1 MMALRVL
8 VAVLTGLSVTQAAG
22 PTHKSPG
29 PALSQDGPPTVSP
42 EGWYDC
48 FEDKCVCNGV
58 VADCSKNYGRLDF
71 VPKLPA
77 EITTLNFSANSLTQI
92 PDNFFANV
100 TSINSLDL
108 SSNAVMK
115 IGFGAFHV
123 FQNLTTVLINHN
135 LAPLFHATEPL
146 LSVTTLRRLELVHG
160 SIFNAVTDFL
170 RLDRLEVLDLSENL
184 LLSTDKDKGVT
195 PFAPLKFLRD
205 LGLRGTSVDEQVSAV
220 LGIEKLDLG
229 TNGLTRFLQT
239 CNGTGTFFPNLQ
251 YLDLTHNLLLFIP
264 CDICLPKLQ
273 FLDLS
278 QNAFTALLK
287 DSFSLSK
294 FPSLVELH
302 LDSLGYGT
310 SLLQIARLTF
320 NNPTLRLLSL
330 AGNTVRLSSTAVDPD
345 AFSGCWNLSTLLL
358 YRNDFTALTDTK
370 VQRLF
375 GVLPRL
381 SVLDLRACKISS
393 ITNQTFVGPSSLQRL
408 LLSYNYLS
416 HVPDHAFDA
425 LFSLTELD
433 LSANRLSMITE
444 RTFSEE
450 TRGRLRHLDVSNN
463 NFTCGCEIR
472 WFRQWLISDPSLFN
486 GSNGPYACSNNVNL
500 ISFYMSDQACM
511 FAEEVYKQLFGA
523 SAVMLS
529 GLVLALA
536 CSSWRLRWP
545 VRPLLQRVFRIRTDR
560 RNDRRLVDDEENFQY
575 DVFVSYAEEDD
586 DWVRDHLMPELEG
599 RLGLRLCV
607 HQRDFHPGRNI
618 LDNIEDC
625 LESSKKAMMI
635 FSTHFARSQWCQFE
649 LSLGLRHVMD
659 RDDELLIVYLHD
671 VAPRDLTAGMAA
683 MMRTCTYLRWS
694 QRAEELTN
702 FWNSLRMALRDLND
716 Y

>member
-1 MMALRVL
+1 MKTFCFLLIRIRA
-8 VAVLTGLSVTQAAG
+8 
-22 PTHKSPG
+22 SPR
-29 PALSQDGPPTVSP
+29 SQ
-42 EGWYDC
+42 
-48 FEDKCVCNGV
+48 
-58 VADCSKNYGRLDF
+58 
-71 VPKLPA
+71 
-77 EITTLNFSANSLTQI
+77 
-92 PDNFFANV
+92 
-100 TSINSLDL
+100 
-108 SSNAVMK
+108 
-115 IGFGAFHV
+115 
-123 FQNLTTVLINHN
+123 
-135 LAPLFHATEPL
+135 
-146 LSVTTLRRLELVHG
+146 
-160 SIFNAVTDFL
+160 
-170 RLDRLEVLDLSENL
+170 
-184 LLSTDKDKGVT
+184 
-195 PFAPLKFLRD
+195 PLKFLRD

-264 CDICLPKLQ
+264 NDICLPKLQ

-345 AFSGCWNLSTLLL
+345 AFNGCWNLSTLLL
-358 YRNDFTALTDTK
+358 YHNDFTALTDTK
-370 VQRLF
+370 VQQLF

-425 LFSLTELD
+425 LFNLTELD

-486 GSNGPYACSNNVNL
+486 GSNGPYAMLKQRELNIVLHEWSSVHVCGRSVQATFRSFCGYAFWPGVKLWRAPAGDCVGGFVPCCSE
-500 ISFYMSDQACM
+500 SS
-511 FAEEVYKQLFGA
+511 EFGTTA
-523 SAVMLS
+523 
-529 GLVLALA
+529 GTT
-536 CSSWRLRWP
+536 RL
-545 VRPLLQRVFRIRTDR
+545 
-560 RNDRRLVDDEENFQY
+560 LVDDEEKFQY

-586 DWVRDHLMPELEG
+586 GWVRDHLMPELGGTAGAEAVCPSA
-599 RLGLRLCV
+599 RLPPG
-607 HQRDFHPGRNI
+607 QEHPGQHWRPVWRAARRPWW
-618 LDNIEDC
+618 
-625 LESSKKAMMI
+625 SSPPTSPAASGVSSSCRWDYVTLWIVTTNCWLCICMTLHHVTWRPAWRPWWGRAPTSVGPSERKNWPISGTASVWLFAI
-635 FSTHFARSQWCQFE
+635 STTIDHC
-649 LSLGLRHVMD
+649 
-659 RDDELLIVYLHD
+659 IVVD
-671 VAPRDLTAGMAA
+671 
-683 MMRTCTYLRWS
+683 
-694 QRAEELTN
+694 
-702 FWNSLRMALRDLND
+702 
-716 Y
+716 